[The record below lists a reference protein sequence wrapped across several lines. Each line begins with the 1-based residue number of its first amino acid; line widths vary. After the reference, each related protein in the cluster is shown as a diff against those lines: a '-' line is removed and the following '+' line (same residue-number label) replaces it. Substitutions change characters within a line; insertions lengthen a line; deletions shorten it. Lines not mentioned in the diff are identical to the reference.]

1 MFIKQ
6 TFAVIVNNRLLFG
19 VFKDVLQQLSGV
31 LLDSIKL
38 KQPFLQS
45 SHFNFEHKHYTS
57 YRNIASDQPNNHVNM
72 GSYILPEVQ
81 NKKFPIFRMLKGK
94 QISVSLLMW

>member
-31 LLDSIKL
+31 LLDSVML
-38 KQPFLQS
+38 KKPFLQS
-45 SHFNFEHKHYTS
+45 SHLNFEHKHYTS
-57 YRNIASDQPNNHVNM
+57 DTNIASDQPNNRVN
-72 GSYILPEVQ
+72 
-81 NKKFPIFRMLKGK
+81 
-94 QISVSLLMW
+94 ISTACCA